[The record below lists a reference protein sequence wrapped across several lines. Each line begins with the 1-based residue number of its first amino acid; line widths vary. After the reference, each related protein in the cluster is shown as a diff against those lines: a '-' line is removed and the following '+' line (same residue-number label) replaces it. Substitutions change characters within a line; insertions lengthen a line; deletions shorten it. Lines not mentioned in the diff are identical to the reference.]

1 MNTYNDTIAF
11 WDNIFTKQKAKKHIE
26 SLKIHK
32 DLEDAI
38 CWLSNESKTILDYG
52 CGSGTM
58 LFKCANYENV
68 CMCVGIDISQK
79 AVELGRE
86 TALLNNLEGKV
97 EFSCGG
103 IMSLEKIEENSFDSA
118 ILSNIIDNVIP
129 SDTISIIRNISR
141 IVIPNGKILIK
152 LNPYLKQ
159 EQLDEYG
166 LKLITNNLYLENEGT
181 YLRNLSTSQWEE
193 IIKQFFII
201 KEYKEIFFEE
211 FRQYNRIFLL
221 VNNK

>member
-11 WDNIFTKQKAKKHIE
+11 WDNIFSKQEARKHIE
-26 SLKIHK
+26 SLKVNR

-58 LFKCANYENV
+58 LFKCADYENV

-79 AVELGRE
+79 AVELGRK

-97 EFSCGG
+97 QFSCGG
-103 IMSLEKIEENSFDSA
+103 IKSLEKIEENSFDGV

-129 SDTISIIRNISR
+129 NDAISIIRNISR

-166 LKLITNNLYLENEGT
+166 LKLINNNLYMENEGT